1 MNEDEQTLNAFS
13 APNRRDAYTQ
23 ARAATP
29 EQKGLSYTDLLF
41 DNIFGLD
48 NEYESTGETIKKAL
62 VEDPYGTVKGM
73 ATSAYEGAVDFARNP
88 YEGVKGI
95 IEDTAGSIKRVATE
109 DLDEKLN
116 RMYGV
121 TYEEATPLQVTKARE
136 VVAGDVMT
144 TAGVIPAVKG
154 VGTVAK
160 GAARVAINALP
171 EVAQSAKE
179 FLADESGSL
188 PLPSGANQTREAL
201 GEVTP
206 KKQTGRFFEGKFEK
220 PVRGYTVPE
229 EQLLKYENFEKS
241 PSSSVFADMESSFA
255 RDSIIP
261 FSNLG
266 DIPVSTIREMADKD
280 YYNTEVLK
288 KIKKDYGVT
297 FDTEGLKSKGYANE
311 NEALKHYLGLFEIA
325 KPVEEYQQFLNKNRI
340 YGGKFDRKR
349 FEKPFN
355 ISYRNPVVDVV
366 DEINFPKNGLKGS
379 EFIKFLDKSPS
390 TKAAQYNT
398 VDLGIDK
405 NKFYSKEDLLTTIE
419 PNTWETKIEVLALPK
434 HEGVQVRDYEEYDPT
449 KRDYKELLLRVNRK
463 NSDLPTFTLSEES
476 KKKFGQYHFP
486 DDVVA
491 HTRIGTE
498 ENIKTGGKEI
508 VVYEF
513 QSDYLQKGASKAT
526 PAKDAN
532 AVKKEALSRILT
544 KDFEAGPT
552 DDLSEVSKNAITDI
566 FETYAKTPHVDY
578 EVRKDFKNLLR
589 SEGVDIHRINNIIY
603 ELEGVS
609 DEVNKKQN
617 KGTTKLP
624 LGDVKDSV
632 ENLLDGV
639 LGYAQD
645 SNVDKVFIPSIEQLA
660 AERFAPGSLAFFE
673 AINPGSSFYNTYV
686 IGLEKATT
694 DLAKQTGAVVSKET
708 RTTTPIASNKKK
720 SQEYTGLPEN
730 IAQSFLKDMQTAQ
743 LLGNYYKDKITF
755 EKFLNQSGFTIDQYN
770 NFKTLYKK
778 ELNYALRDKDDFYQ
792 VFKEHAYRDA
802 INTYGETFPV
812 DNPGTL
818 IDIGE
823 AKTRVDFT
831 KPRYA
836 EGGMVEEE
844 QMNRLM
850 QEGGMADDG
859 MSREPVTGNNI
870 PPGALASEVRDDVDA
885 KLSGGEYV
893 VPADVLRYYGV
904 RFFEDL
910 RSQAKQGMM
919 EMESAG
925 RIGGVPVDPRGVPM
939 QGQDEELTP
948 EEEQML
954 AQAMS
959 GMAEGGTVFNRGDFT
974 MDSNAMTSQLYFNP
988 TTGKKQTINFLG
1000 GQPLGGI
1007 PDGFVPWTQALQ
1019 DTYNATKPA
1028 TPESKPRKRSP
1039 YNDDDNQSDPAKYDA
1054 WVDQNYDAITSNP
1067 YQFGMDALKKSE
1079 DYEGGLSSGL
1089 LGIVTG
1095 RDKDIQNI
1103 ANANA
1108 SLKLMEAE
1116 GKLNSPEYK
1125 ALAEEVKKYVSGIS
1139 FLERTL
1145 VMGGVAA
1152 TGNGYY
1158 NGIKDRMAA
1167 VASSAPPAT
1176 TTPAPQAPPLSEGTS
1191 GDNLPRPLTG
1201 PAGSN
1206 NSLDGGAGRD
1216 RLGTDNTPENNRD
1229 RQGGTNYTS
1238 PRTGGTSTSGPAGG
1252 PTPRPTPAPTPTP
1265 TSSQGGSNTYSSS
1278 TYGSGNASYTQ
1289 TPRPGSERFA
1299 EGGLVAKPKKPRAKT
1314 KGLAGKQ

>member
-1 MNEDEQTLNAFS
+1 MDQNEQTQSAFS
-13 APNRRDAYTQ
+13 PSNRRDAYLK
-23 ARAATP
+23 ARAETP
-29 EQKGLSYTDLLF
+29 EQKGLSYSDLFF
-41 DNIFGLD
+41 DNIYGLD
-48 NEYESTGETIKKAL
+48 NEYESTGETLKKAL
-62 VEDPYGTVKGM
+62 REDTYGTLGNM
-73 ATSAYEGAVDFARNP
+73 ATGLAQGIVDFVRNP

-95 IEDTAGSIKRVATE
+95 VEDTAGSIKRVATE

-121 TYEEATPLQVTKARE
+121 SYEEATPDQVTKARE
-136 VVAGDVMT
+136 VVASDVMT
-144 TAGVIPAVKG
+144 VAGVIPAVKG
-154 VGTVAK
+154 VGLVAK
-160 GAARVAINALP
+160 GAVDAFPEAAQTARKFI
-171 EVAQSAKE
+171 
-179 FLADESGSL
+179 ADESGSL
-188 PLPSGANQTREAL
+188 PLPLGANQTREAL
-201 GEVTP
+201 GEVPT
-206 KKQTGRFFEGKFEK
+206 KKQTSRFFEGKFEK

-229 EQLLKYENFEKS
+229 EQLIKYENFEKS

-266 DIPVSTIREMADKD
+266 DIPVSTIREMADKS
-280 YYNTEVLK
+280 YSSPEVLEE
-288 KIKKDYGVT
+288 IKKDYGVT
-297 FDTEGLKSKGYANE
+297 FDTEGLKSRGYENE
-311 NEALKHYLGLFEIA
+311 NTALRHYLDLFEIA
-325 KPVEEYQQFLNKNRI
+325 KPVEDYQQFLNKNKI

-349 FEKPFN
+349 FEKTFN
-355 ISYRNPVVDVV
+355 ITYRNPVVDVV
-366 DEINFPKNGLKGS
+366 DEITFPKNGLKGS

-405 NKFYSKEDLLTTIE
+405 NKSYSKEELLTTIE

-449 KRDYKELLLRVNRK
+449 KREYKELLLRVNRK

-498 ENIKTGGKEI
+498 ENIKTGGKEV

-513 QSDYLQKGASKAT
+513 QSDYLQKGASRAT
-526 PAKDAN
+526 PAKDAD

-544 KDFEAGPT
+544 KDLEDGPT
-552 DDLSEVSKNAITDI
+552 DDLSEVSKNAITNI
-566 FETYAKTPHVDY
+566 FETYAKTPYVDY
-578 EVRKDFKNLLR
+578 EVRQDFKNLLR

-624 LGDVKDSV
+624 IGDVKDSV

-660 AERFAPGSLAFFE
+660 AERYAPGSLAFFE
-673 AINPGSSFYNTYV
+673 AVNPGSNFYNTYV
-686 IGLEKATT
+686 IGLEKATA

-708 RTTTPIASNKKK
+708 RNTTPMASNKKK
-720 SQEYTGLPEN
+720 SKEYTGLPEN

-755 EKFLNQSGFTIDQYN
+755 EKFLSQSGLTKDQYED
-770 NFKTLYKK
+770 FISVYRR
-778 ELNYALRDKDDFYQ
+778 EINYANKDKDDWYKI
-792 VFKEHAYRDA
+792 FKEHAYRDA

-812 DNPGTL
+812 DTPGTA
-818 IDIGE
+818 IDISE
-823 AKTRVDFT
+823 AKTRFDFT

-836 EGGMVEEE
+836 EGGMVEDE

-870 PPGALASEVRDDVDA
+870 PPGALASEVRDNVDA

-910 RSQAKQGMM
+910 RAQAKQGMM
-919 EMESAG
+919 EMESEG
-925 RIGGVPVDPRGVPM
+925 RIGGVPVDDSGVPVE
-939 QGQDEELTP
+939 GQDEELTP

-959 GMAEGGTVFNRGDFT
+959 LPSGMAEGGVAFDRTEFT
-974 MDSNAMTSQLYFNP
+974 IPNYGSTGVGSPVEERLYFNP
-988 TTGKKQTINFLG
+988 TTGEKTNISFMSG
-1000 GQPLGGI
+1000 TAMGSI
-1007 PDGFVPWTQALQ
+1007 PAGFVPWTQFLQ
-1019 DTYNATKPA
+1019 DTYDANKGATKPK
-1028 TPESKPRKRSP
+1028 SSRKSR
-1039 YNDDDNQSDPAKYDA
+1039 DDNKRDTTPSAAYSSWA
-1054 WVDQNYDAITSNP
+1054 DQNYNAITSNP
-1067 YQFGMDALKKSE
+1067 FEFGMNALQPQEEADSKGLA
-1079 DYEGGLSSGL
+1079 GGLI
-1089 LGIVTG
+1089 GILTG
-1095 RDKDIQNI
+1095 KDKDIQNI

-1108 SLKLMEAE
+1108 ALKIMESKGLTGSENYKILTEKVKAYVAQI
-1116 GKLNSPEYK
+1116 SP
-1125 ALAEEVKKYVSGIS
+1125 
-1139 FLERTL
+1139 LEQGL
-1145 VMGGVAA
+1145 VLSKVAG
-1152 TGNGYY
+1152 TGNAYMRA
-1158 NGIKDRMAA
+1158 IEEKAKQTPAA
-1167 VASSAPPAT
+1167 APAASPVT
-1176 TTPAPQAPPLSEGTS
+1176 TTPAAAPAAKSFGGQSADERREGTGTRGGGGVS
-1191 GDNLPRPLTG
+1191 SVGGSSNKDRIVTPARP
-1201 PAGSN
+1201 
-1206 NSLDGGAGRD
+1206 SLGGGVDG
-1216 RLGTDNTPENNRD
+1216 
-1229 RQGGTNYTS
+1229 
-1238 PRTGGTSTSGPAGG
+1238 
-1252 PTPRPTPAPTPTP
+1252 PRPTPKPTPKPSLGGGVDGPRPTP
-1265 TSSQGGSNTYSSS
+1265 KPVTG
-1278 TYGSGNASYTQ
+1278 
-1289 TPRPGSERFA
+1289 RPGSERFA
-1299 EGGLVAKPKKPRAKT
+1299 EGGLVVKPKKTNPKS
-1314 KGLAGKQ
+1314 KGLGGKQ